1 MESRYNKVTKEKGA
15 IRLIRLNCDYL
26 EGCHPAIL
34 KRLTETNLEQTPGYG
49 LDPYCEEAASRIRGT
64 FSCPD
69 SAVHFLVGGTQA
81 NTTVIAAALRPYE
94 GVLCA
99 ATGHINVHETGAVEA
114 AGHKVLA
121 LPGKDGKITA
131 SQVSVASALQAD
143 DEHTVRPGMVY
154 ISLSTELG
162 TVYNLSQLR
171 DLYFTCRQQGM
182 YLFIDGARLG
192 YALTSPINDLC
203 AADIAQYS
211 DVFTVGGT
219 KVGALFGEAVVIN
232 NPELNVRFRYMIK
245 QRGGMLAKGRLLGLQ
260 FSTLMED
267 GRYFAIAK
275 RAVDQAMR
283 IRDALLKKG
292 VPLFVD
298 SPTNQ
303 LFPIF
308 TDDQAEALEEDF
320 ELGFWERTDEAHVA
334 LRVCTSWATP
344 DEYVDAFIQAIES
357 L

>member
-1 MESRYNKVTKEKGA
+1 M
-15 IRLIRLNCDYL
+15 IRLNCDYL
-26 EGCHPAIL
+26 EGCHPSIL
-34 KRLTETNLEQTPGYG
+34 AKLAETNLEQTPGYG
-49 LDPYCEEAASRIRGT
+49 TDNYCKAAADAVRSA

-81 NTTVIAAALRPYE
+81 NMTVIAAALRPYE

-99 ATGHINVHETGAVEA
+99 DTGHINVHETGAIEST
-114 AGHKVLA
+114 GHKCLA
-121 LPGKDGKITA
+121 LPNKDGRISA
-131 SQVSVASALQAD
+131 SKVAVAAATQAD
-143 DEHTVRPGMVY
+143 DEHMVKPGMVY
-154 ISLSTELG
+154 ISMSTELG
-162 TVYNLSQLR
+162 TVYDLSHLK
-171 DLYFTCRQQGM
+171 DLYYTCRQLGL

-192 YALTSPINDLC
+192 YALAAPTGDLT
-203 AADIAQYS
+203 AADIAKYC

-267 GRYFAIAK
+267 GLYFSIAK
-275 RAVDQAMR
+275 KAVDQAMR
-283 IRDALLKKG
+283 IRQAIIDKG
-292 VPLFVD
+292 LPFFID

-308 TDDQAEALEEDF
+308 TDDQAETIAENFHLEF
-320 ELGFWERTDEAHVA
+320 NERVDENHVA

-344 DEYVDAFIQAIES
+344 DEYVDKFIEAVKA

>member
-1 MESRYNKVTKEKGA
+1 M
-15 IRLIRLNCDYL
+15 IRLNCDYL

-34 KRLTETNLEQTPGYG
+34 QRLIDTNLEQTVGYG
-49 LDPYCEEAASRIRGT
+49 MDPYCERAAAKIRET

-69 SAVHFLVGGTQA
+69 AAVHFLTGGTQA

-99 ATGHINVHETGAVEA
+99 HTGHINTHETGAIESS
-114 AGHKVLA
+114 GHKCLA
-121 LPGKDGKITA
+121 LPGRDGRITA
-131 SQVSVASALQAD
+131 SQVAVATALQAD
-143 DEHTVRPGMVY
+143 DEHTVKPGMVY

-162 TVYNLSQLR
+162 TLYNLAQLK
-171 DLYFTCRQQGM
+171 DMYYTCRQHGL

-192 YALTSPINDLC
+192 YALTSPICDLTP
-203 AADIAQYS
+203 ADVAKCC

-260 FSTLMED
+260 FSALMED
-267 GRYFAIAK
+267 DLYFQLGRK
-275 RAVDQAMR
+275 AVAQAMR
-283 IRDALLKKG
+283 IRDALKMKG
-292 VPLFVD
+292 LPLYVD

-303 LFPIF
+303 LFPIL
-308 TDDQAEALEEDF
+308 TEDQLERLTAEFDLSV
-320 ELGFWERTDEAHVA
+320 WESVGNDATAV
-334 LRVCTSWATP
+334 RVCTSWATP
-344 DEYVDAFIQAIES
+344 DAYVDQFIDAVNR

>member
-1 MESRYNKVTKEKGA
+1 MKM
-15 IRLIRLNCDYL
+15 IHLNCDYL

-34 KRLTETNLEQTPGYG
+34 KRLTETNLEQTVGYG
-49 LDPYCEEAASRIRGT
+49 NDPYCAEAAGKIREA

-81 NTTVIAAALRPYE
+81 NTTIIASALRPYE
-94 GVLCA
+94 GVICA
-99 ATGHINVHETGAVEA
+99 HTGHINVHETGAIESS
-114 AGHKVLA
+114 GHKCLA
-121 LPGKDGKITA
+121 LPGKDGRITA
-131 SQVSVASALQAD
+131 SQVAVACALQAD
-143 DEHTVRPGMVY
+143 DEHTVKPGMVY
-154 ISLSTELG
+154 ISMSTELG
-162 TVYNLSQLR
+162 TIYNLSQLK
-171 DLYFTCRQQGM
+171 DLYYTCKQNGL

-192 YALTSPINDLC
+192 YALAAPTNDLTP
-203 AADIAQYS
+203 ADIAKYC

-267 GRYFAIAK
+267 GLYFSIAK
-275 RAVDQAMR
+275 KAVDQAMR
-283 IRDALLKKG
+283 IRQAIIDKG
-292 VPLFVD
+292 LPFFID

-308 TDDQAEALEEDF
+308 TDDQAETIAENFHLEF
-320 ELGFWERTDEAHVA
+320 NERVDENHVA

-344 DEYVDAFIQAIES
+344 DEYVDKFIEAVKA

>member
-1 MESRYNKVTKEKGA
+1 MKM
-15 IRLIRLNCDYL
+15 IHLNCDYL

-34 KRLTETNLEQTPGYG
+34 KRLTETNLEQTVGYG
-49 LDPYCEEAASRIRGT
+49 NDPYCAEAAGKIREA

-81 NTTVIAAALRPYE
+81 NTTIIASALRPYE
-94 GVLCA
+94 GVICA
-99 ATGHINVHETGAVEA
+99 HTGHINVHETGAIESS
-114 AGHKVLA
+114 GHKCLA
-121 LPGKDGKITA
+121 LPGKDGRIAA
-131 SQVSVASALQAD
+131 SQVAVACALQAD
-143 DEHTVRPGMVY
+143 DEHTVKPGMVY
-154 ISLSTELG
+154 ISMSTELG
-162 TVYNLSQLR
+162 TIYNLSQLK
-171 DLYFTCRQQGM
+171 DLYYTCKQNGL

-192 YALTSPINDLC
+192 YALAAPTNDLTP
-203 AADIAQYS
+203 ADIAKYC

-267 GRYFAIAK
+267 GLYFSIAK
-275 RAVDQAMR
+275 KAVDQAMR
-283 IRDALLKKG
+283 IRQAIIDKG
-292 VPLFVD
+292 LPFFID

-308 TDDQAEALEEDF
+308 TDDQAETIAENFHLEF
-320 ELGFWERTDEAHVA
+320 NERVDENHVA

-344 DEYVDAFIQAIES
+344 DEYVDKFIEAVKA